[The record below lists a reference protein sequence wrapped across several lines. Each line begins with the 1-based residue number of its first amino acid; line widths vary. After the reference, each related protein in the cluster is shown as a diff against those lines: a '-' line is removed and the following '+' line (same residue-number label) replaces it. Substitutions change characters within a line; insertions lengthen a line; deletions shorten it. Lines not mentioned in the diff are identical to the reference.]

1 MSYSYYLFNLK
12 MELAQLMILVG
23 FIGSSSM
30 LFYIIINICLK
41 LFGIHACEYSTNND
55 ASKLAIITKYIEKT
69 HIFST
74 SIYGDNKPVGLVVG
88 KWYIAYITTLSIQKR
103 DSVSIGYT
111 VTCWSSRFGHTKSLL
126 DDFVDLEKG
135 MNTYD
140 EKHRTPIKTL
150 EIWRH
155 VGAYK
160 SDTIEKFEIPFINK
174 ECDKQQEVIT
184 YMHKMAQTSFENE
197 FGYRLIA
204 MIAGPSGTG
213 KSQIAK
219 QFATTINATICDDFN
234 PTSAG
239 ENFASLIKTVKPT
252 KKKPLVVLFDEGD
265 KIIERIHEKIKEHEF
280 FVTAAIDKASF
291 NKFMDQLSNYDNVFV
306 IFTMN
311 STFNAID
318 KLDRSYTRCGRVNLK
333 VNFGGDESYN
343 TNDVNFLQVEV
354 SNNIAEEINTIRFTQ
369 KPVEITTK
377 NVTGEIKK
385 IV

>member
-1 MSYSYYLFNLK
+1 

-41 LFGIHACEYSTNND
+41 LFGIHACEYSTNCD
-55 ASKLAIITKYIEKT
+55 ASKVVIITKYIEKN

-74 SIYGDNKPVGLVVG
+74 SIHGDNKPIGLIVG
-88 KWYIAYITTLSIQKR
+88 KLYIAYISTTSIQKR

-111 VTCWSSRFGHTKSLL
+111 VTFWSSRSGHTKSLS
-126 DDFVDLEKG
+126 DDFVELEKG
-135 MNTYD
+135 TNID
-140 EKHRTPIKTL
+140 DKKHETL

-160 SDTIEKFEIPFINK
+160 SDTIEKFEITFNNK
-174 ECDKQQEVIT
+174 ECDEQQEVIT
-184 YMHKMAQTSFENE
+184 RMQQMAQTSYNNG

-219 QFATTINATICDDFN
+219 QFAMTINATISDDFN

-239 ENFASLIKTVKPT
+239 ENFTSLIRTVKPT
-252 KKKPLVVLFDEGD
+252 KKKPLVVLLDEGD
-265 KIIERIHEKIKEHEF
+265 KIIERIHAGIKEHEF

-291 NKFMDQLSNYDNVFV
+291 NKFMDQLSNYDYVFV
-306 IFTMN
+306 IITMN

-318 KLDRSYTRCGRVNLK
+318 KLDPSYTRCGRVDLK
-333 VNFGGDESYN
+333 VNFGGDDSYN
-343 TNDVNFLQVEV
+343 TDGVNFLQVKV
-354 SNNIAEEINTIRFTQ
+354 LNNIAEKINTIRFTP
-369 KPVEITTK
+369 KPVEITTED
-377 NVTGEIKK
+377 VTVEIKK
-385 IV
+385 VV